1 MGHWIAWIAA
11 QPTQYF
17 LGKMQLFVI
26 LGLTKADV
34 MSIMYIDKL
43 DKKISGDL

>member
-1 MGHWIAWIAA
+1 
-11 QPTQYF
+11 
-17 LGKMQLFVI
+17 MQLFVI